1 MTDNPSNESLPESE
15 YRYRSLRAAVADYF
29 YHVEVDNGRIRR
41 KIHGATC
48 AVVTG
53 YTADEY
59 AADPLLWM
67 AIVLE
72 EDRAGIKQ
80 QIADVISGRDP
91 AAIEYRIRRKDGK
104 IRWMRKTVVPYHDQ
118 AD

>member
-1 MTDNPSNESLPESE
+1 MPENQTPEFFAESE
-15 YRYRSLRAAVADYF
+15 HRYRSLRAAVADYY
-29 YHVEVDNGRIRR
+29 YHVEVEGGRVRR
-41 KIHGATC
+41 KFHGATC

-53 YTADEY
+53 YTANEY

-72 EDRAGIKQ
+72 QDRAGIKQ

-91 AAIEYRIRRKDGK
+91 AAIEYRIRRKDGE
-104 IRWMRKTVVPYHDQ
+104 IRWMRKTVVP
-118 AD
+118 